1 MESTIAI
8 LKPKVHLKENKTKW
22 PQKVEHLESPEVTY
36 FSISLEIQP
45 FQIECEMK
53 YSDLEKS
60 SIIRRR

>member
-8 LKPKVHLKENKTKW
+8 LKPKVHLKETKW